1 MDRANDLS
9 VEVRVGVAG
18 RLVLLRTEVPVSKV
32 ADLSAELGTCQFGDS
47 RLTKRAQKLADVL
60 SQKPNIS
67 IPAALQSKADIE
79 ACYRFFDNEKVAP
92 EKILKPHIQRTYQR
106 VREIDFVLVVQ
117 DTTELDLTRP
127 EQQVEGAGPMD
138 CESRRGVFYHPMIAF
153 DIAGVPLGIVGAK
166 SWTREEINKAS
177 KAEKNKKRKQTPIEE
192 KESYRWIE
200 GLQCAE
206 RTAAACL
213 ATTCVCVGDSE
224 SDIYDLFAAAIDS
237 QQANLELLVRAG
249 QNRNTT
255 EQQDWAD
262 QVRKTAKIGDQTVNI
277 RSRKAKIG
285 AGKSARSR
293 DREARV
299 AELEIRKATIELRR
313 PVNGDRR
320 LPETITVNVVL
331 CEEVNPPD
339 GEDPISW
346 MLVTTLPIETDQD
359 VQRIILA
366 YCVRW
371 QIEVFFRTLKSG
383 CRIEHRRFENLDR
396 VLNCLALY
404 SVVAWR
410 LMYVCYLGRECPE
423 LDCEVIFEPS
433 EWKSVYKI
441 LNIEFPAEGCPKL
454 NELVR
459 AIARLG
465 GFIDRPK
472 NDPGTQT
479 LWVGLQRS
487 YDLSNAWNAFGPG
500 SKKFSP
506 DRLM

>member
-1 MDRANDLS
+1 MS
-9 VEVRVGVAG
+9 
-18 RLVLLRTEVPVSKV
+18 LLKI
-32 ADLSAELGTCQFGDS
+32 ADLSAELDGCQFGDV
-47 RLTKRAQKLADVL
+47 RLTKRARKLADVL

-67 IPAALQSKADIE
+67 LPAALQSKADIE
-79 ACYRFFDNEKVAP
+79 ACYRFFNNEKVTP
-92 EKILKPHIQRTYQR
+92 EKILQPHIQQTYAR
-106 VREIDFVLVVQ
+106 VRQIEFVLLVQ

-138 CESRRGVFYHPMIAF
+138 CESRRGVFYHPMMAF

-166 SWTREEINKAS
+166 SWTREEVNQAT
-177 KAEKNKKRKQTPIEE
+177 KAEKNKKRKRTPIEE
-192 KESYRWIE
+192 KESYRWLE

-206 RTAAACL
+206 RTAAACGE
-213 ATTCVCVGDSE
+213 TTCVCVGDSE
-224 SDIYDLFAAAIDS
+224 SDIYDLFAAATQS
-237 QQANLELLVRAG
+237 KQANLKLLVRAG

-255 EQQDWAD
+255 DQQDWAD
-262 QVRKTAKIGDQTVNI
+262 QVRKTAKIGDQTVSI
-277 RSRKAKIG
+277 RSRKAKVG
-285 AGKSARSR
+285 EGKSARSR
-293 DREARV
+293 AREGRI
-299 AELEIRKATIELRR
+299 AELEIRKATIELCR

-320 LPETITVNVVL
+320 LPATITVNVVL

-339 GEDPISW
+339 GEDAISW

-383 CRIEHRRFENLDR
+383 CRIEQRRFENLDR

-423 LDCEVIFEPS
+423 LDSEVIFEPS
-433 EWKSVYKI
+433 EWKSVYTI
-441 LNIEFPAEGCPKL
+441 LHIKFPAEGCPTL
-454 NELVR
+454 NELIR
-459 AIARLG
+459 AISRLG

-500 SKKFSP
+500 SKNSFP
-506 DRLM
+506 TGLM